1 MFGLMKA
8 RTCAQPPAQRR
19 EHRLHYCGTCKTIG
33 RQYGQSARFLL
44 NFDTVF
50 LAEVLTALGDQ
61 PASLEPWAPAYQ
73 SFNCLTLPRTVDEF
87 PLPLHFAA
95 TATVVL
101 AEFKVQDHLQDNSS
115 WSGRVAATT
124 FSTAF
129 QTAAQQLASWAFPVD
144 ELRQTLGSQ
153 TQREGELKQ
162 AGSATDPEAG
172 LSLVAEPTAHATGLF
187 FRHGARLL
195 GATEAESTMYSLG
208 QAFGTLIYLLDA
220 LEDFEKDQRRGDFNA
235 FQTVFAIDQP
245 KLTGPHR
252 AQAIAQVRN
261 AEARMIEFFHQLP
274 LSTERIEQFT
284 YRLRSNLASR
294 LGTRLPVV
302 QATPACSISKR
313 KTWRER
319 LDQAVTFGKSLAAKE
334 QPSASQSPMAK
345 MKSSFVMASV
355 VPIVF
360 LFPQQALTATS
371 SRECFS
377 LGMNLMFAGAVL
389 ASIGSIFQPIQMAV
403 FPGLRNRR
411 RRLKEQIESKASCCR
426 DCHCCCRNCQC
437 CPDCLEVSECCCD
450 FDCCSSE
457 QSCNCCGD
465 CGCNHCG
472 NCDCCCHGDC
482 CHGCDGCCNC
492 CDGCSCD
499 CS

>member
-8 RTCAQPPAQRR
+8 RTCAAPPAQRR

-50 LAEVLTALGDQ
+50 LAELLTALGDQ
-61 PASLEPWAPAYQ
+61 TTSLKPWASAYQ
-73 SFNCLTLPRTVDEF
+73 SFNCLTLPRTREEF

-101 AEFKVQDHLQDNSS
+101 AEFKVQDHLQDHSS
-115 WSGRVAATT
+115 WSGRVVATT

-129 QTAAQQLASWAFPVD
+129 QTAAQQLSDWAFPVD
-144 ELRQTLGSQ
+144 ELREMLGSQ

-162 AGSATDPEAG
+162 NGSATDPEAG

-195 GATEAESTMYSLG
+195 GAVEAESTMYHLG

-220 LEDFEKDQRRGDFNA
+220 LEDFEKDHRRGDFNA
-235 FQTVFAIDQP
+235 FQIAFNIDQP
-245 KLTGPHR
+245 KLVGPHR

-274 LSTERIEQFT
+274 LSAERVEQFT

-294 LGTRLPVV
+294 LGTRLLVV
-302 QATPACSISKR
+302 QAKPVCSTSKR
-313 KTWRER
+313 KTWRDR
-319 LDQAVTFGKSLAAKE
+319 LSEAVTFGKTLAAKE
-334 QPSASQSPMAK
+334 TGHAAHPSVAR
-345 MKSSFVMASV
+345 MKSSVVLASV
-355 VPIVF
+355 VPIAF
-360 LFPQQALTATS
+360 FFPQQTLTATS
-371 SRECFS
+371 SRECIS
-377 LGMNLMFAGAVL
+377 LGMNLMFVGAVL
-389 ASIGSIFQPIQMAV
+389 ASVGSIFQPIQMAV
-403 FPGLRNRR
+403 FPNFGNRR
-411 RRLKEQIESKASCCR
+411 RRRQGAETESSNCC
-426 DCHCCCRNCQC
+426 DEC
-437 CPDCLEVSECCCD
+437 CPDCCEACCRCD
-450 FDCCSSE
+450 GCGSD

>member
-33 RQYGQSARFLL
+33 RQYGQAARFLL

-50 LAEVLTALGDQ
+50 LAELLTALGDQ
-61 PASLEPWAPAYQ
+61 TASLEPWAPAYQ
-73 SFNCLTLPRTVDEF
+73 SFNCLALPHSIDEF

-101 AEFKVQDHLQDNSS
+101 AEFKVRDHLQDNSS

-129 QTAAQQLASWAFPVD
+129 QTAAQQLSDWAFPVD
-144 ELRQTLGSQ
+144 ELRQMLGSQ
-153 TQREGELKQ
+153 TQRERELKQ
-162 AGSATDPEAG
+162 KGSATDPEVG

-195 GATEAESTMYSLG
+195 GAAEAESTMYHLG
-208 QAFGTLIYLLDA
+208 QSFGTLIYLLDA
-220 LEDFEKDQRRGDFNA
+220 LEDFEKDHRRGDFNA

-245 KLTGPHR
+245 KLTGSHR
-252 AQAIAQVRN
+252 AQAMAQVRN

-274 LSTERIEQFT
+274 LSAEQVEQFT
-284 YRLRSNLASR
+284 SRLRSNLASR

-302 QATPACSISKR
+302 QAKPACSVSKR

-319 LDQAVTFGKSLAAKE
+319 LDQAIAFGKSLAAKE
-334 QPSASQSPMAK
+334 QPSASQSPIAK

-377 LGMNLMFAGAVL
+377 LGMNLMFVGAVL
-389 ASIGSIFQPIQMAV
+389 ASVGSIFQPIQMAV
-403 FPGLRNRR
+403 FPGFGNRR
-411 RRLKEQIESKASCCR
+411 RRQQGVETESSKCC
-426 DCHCCCRNCQC
+426 DEC
-437 CPDCLEVSECCCD
+437 CPDCCESGCEVCCD
-450 FDCCSSE
+450 SRCCSSD

-472 NCDCCCHGDC
+472 NCDCCCHGDG